1 MILLFLKKYRTP
13 LLLVIILLLL
23 APSAILGLF
32 LVNTPG
38 SGRNIQIL
46 EFGKGQSLKKFA
58 SVLEERRIITNAWC
72 FTLYARLRGDDG
84 RVKAGYYQFSDAMTP
99 TEVLRRMVAGE
110 VYSMRFAVPEG
121 YSIYQIAELL
131 AGRRLFDKEVF
142 LKECFSR
149 PLLLELGINGK
160 SVEGYLYPCTYDIT
174 PDMTAADLIRLM
186 EGQFE
191 KVYARDFAAQAKTA
205 RLSKREIITLAS
217 MIEKEAVRPEE
228 MPLIASVFHNRL
240 RRRMP
245 LQSDPTSIYGVRAFA
260 GNISKQDLAN
270 ATPFNTYLISGL
282 PPGPIG
288 NPGRGALEA
297 ALKPAV
303 TSYLYFVA
311 KKDGTHYFS
320 TALEEHN
327 AAVRKYL
334 KTSAKPLPQPVREY
348 RSEQPGLVGRR

>member
-1 MILLFLKKYRTP
+1 MMLSMPKKYRLP
-13 LLLVIILLLL
+13 LLLAIILLLS
-23 APSAILGLF
+23 APPAILGLF
-32 LVNTPG
+32 LVNTSG

-58 SVLEERRIITNAWC
+58 SVLEEHKIITNAGL

-99 TEVLRRMVAGE
+99 AEVLRRMVAGE
-110 VYSMRFAVPEG
+110 VYAMRFAVPEG

-131 AGRRLFDKEVF
+131 AGRRLFDKEAF

-160 SVEGYLYPCTYDIT
+160 SVEGYLYPSTYDIT
-174 PDMTAADLIRLM
+174 PNMAAADLIRLM
-186 EGQFE
+186 AGQFE
-191 KVYARDFAAQAKTA
+191 KIYARDFAAQATRG

-228 MPLIASVFHNRL
+228 KPIIASVFLNRL

-245 LQSDPTSIYGVRAFA
+245 LQSDPTTIYGVRAFA
-260 GNISKQDLAN
+260 GNITKQDLTH
-270 ATPFNTYLISGL
+270 ATPFNTYLINGL

-288 NPGRGALEA
+288 NPGSGAIEA

-303 TSYLYFVA
+303 TRYLYFVA

-334 KTSAKPLPQPVREY
+334 KASANPSPRTVAEY
-348 RSEQPGLVGRR
+348 